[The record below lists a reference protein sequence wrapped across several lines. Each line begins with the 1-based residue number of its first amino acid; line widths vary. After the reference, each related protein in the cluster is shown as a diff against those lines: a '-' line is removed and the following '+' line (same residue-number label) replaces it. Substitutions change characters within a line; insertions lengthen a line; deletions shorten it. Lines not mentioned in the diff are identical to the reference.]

1 MACSMAQRLGGSGT
15 AAVNATETTA
25 ARRVGKAVFL
35 SVDIGNAEVLLWA
48 EKAVV
53 EELERT

>member
-1 MACSMAQRLGGSGT
+1 MAQRLGGSGT